1 MGWYALKAFSC
12 CFTDLGICIIDK
24 DGKDNNKVLWPHRKR
39 SLCSHKPCFFW
50 CLRRDKFF
58 KIGRYLHSCLAPLTS
73 FFTSLSS
80 LLSLLIRPY
89 IVFLK
94 NMPRNLLIGLE
105 RFINGITG
113 FFLAPNFTNSSW
125 IMSFSG
131 SNLSPFF
138 KTLMAPFLLSAL
150 IYTLERFM

>member
-24 DGKDNNKVLWPHRKR
+24 DGKDGNNILWPHRKR

-58 KIGRYLHSCLAPLTS
+58 KIGRYLHGYFVLPAAFLMPL
-73 FFTSLSS
+73 SL
-80 LLSLLIRPY
+80 LLSLLIISG

-113 FFLAPNFTNSSW
+113 FFLAPNFISSSL